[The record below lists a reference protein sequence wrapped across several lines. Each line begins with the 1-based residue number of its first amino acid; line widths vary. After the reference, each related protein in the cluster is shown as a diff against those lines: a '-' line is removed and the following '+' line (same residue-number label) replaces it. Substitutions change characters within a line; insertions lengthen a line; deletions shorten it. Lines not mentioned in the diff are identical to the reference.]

1 MKNMKRNIK
10 IFGIFS
16 LVVLCLPVSVFAW
29 YTFTIKL
36 QTWDLVDS
44 GKHLDWSGSS
54 AYISQFNTGV
64 NTWNSY
70 KSGVIRKDT
79 LLTVNDLT
87 ISDVSYISA
96 GVVGQTSSNGTIKFA
111 TQYMNNYG
119 NAEKTNVCIHELG
132 HALRLDHRD
141 ESDSVMQQTVT
152 SITTLSIGD
161 QRNYDEAYKAY

>member
-1 MKNMKRNIK
+1 MKNKEKIIK

-16 LVVLCLPVSVFAW
+16 FIVLCIPISVFAW
-29 YTFTIKL
+29 YTFTIQL

-54 AYISQFNTGV
+54 AYISQFNTAV

-79 LLTVNDLT
+79 LTTINDLT
-87 ISDVSYISA
+87 ISDVSFISS
-96 GVVGQTSSNGTIKFA
+96 GVVGQTSIGGTIKFA

-119 NAEKTNVCIHELG
+119 STEKTNVCIHELG
-132 HALRLDHRD
+132 HALRLDHRN
-141 ESDSVMQQTVT
+141 ESDSVMQPTV
-152 SITTLSIGD
+152 SSVTTLSVGD
-161 QRNYDEAYKAY
+161 KRNYDEAYKVY